1 MGTRSLTRVKDESGN
16 ILLTMYRQFDGYVE
30 GGHGDELIGFLSGMV
45 ITNGISLGKDRPK
58 KSANGM
64 GCLAAQLVS
73 HFKEGVGGVYIEPND
88 SVDQEFNYTI
98 ELVND
103 VLTLSYEGHGESGVL
118 LGNTDTEDSGVEPV
132 VEFLYPSKDG
142 YEDVWRKIQVTDRD
156 DTYITGYD
164 LNEGKRFKRFLVE
177 KIVGGPSKV
186 FTVNK

>member
-16 ILLTMYRQFDGYVE
+16 ILLTMYRQFDGYIKD
-30 GGHGDELIGFLSGMV
+30 GHGDELIDFLSGMV

-73 HFKEGVGGVYIEPND
+73 HFKTGVGGIYIEPND
-88 SVDQEFNYTI
+88 SGDQEYNYTI

-103 VLTLSYEGHGESGVL
+103 VLTLSYENDGESGVL
-118 LGNTDTEDSGVEPV
+118 LGDTDTKGSDAEPV
-132 VEFLYPSKDG
+132 IEFLYPTSDG
-142 YEDVWRKIQVTDRD
+142 CEKIWRKIQMTSQD
-156 DTYITGYD
+156 DIYLTGYD
-164 LNEGKRFKRFLVE
+164 LNEGKKFKRFLVE
-177 KIVGGPSKV
+177 KIVGGKSKV